1 MDISH
6 HCPEERFRRLCYR
19 LWLLKNSFCG
29 LLTEKFV
36 CKLLNFGSALTRKF
50 AEITGLIPFST
61 ASPGYASY
69 PGILYR
75 PQSHSVPKPV
85 RPSMDA
91 G

>member
-61 ASPGYASY
+61 ATPVSDD
-69 PGILYR
+69 YR
-75 PQSHSVPKPV
+75 LNQSRVSFNGDQRGDVH
-85 RPSMDA
+85 D
-91 G
+91 